1 MASLYARA
9 TPSQRRVLRIVE
21 GAIKNACDAHPHQ
34 HVDRKFA
41 RSIAKR
47 AAGTISAQ
55 WPELLSAKMLTDRAM
70 AQLGKN
76 SPASSNPPKARKGDR
91 LSSLSRSPLKLVH
104 KRLGVMAGWARK
116 AGHDARAAAFADALR
131 VVANLDAELSAK
143 PL

>member
-104 KRLGVMAGWARK
+104 KRLG

-143 PL
+143 LL